1 MLCKDMVKIIN
12 AITNKEYHIGSKV
25 PNKDNFRRHNFMM
38 QDIGLINGYEIF
50 QLSIRDNSIVEELC
64 NKCSDYFI
72 LNGGTSPSKEHVVY
86 IDKV

>member
-1 MLCKDMVKIIN
+1 
-12 AITNKEYHIGSKV
+12 
-25 PNKDNFRRHNFMM
+25 MM

-72 LNGGTSPSKEHVVY
+72 LNGGTSPSKEHVGY